1 MVIGDQVEFKI
12 EPSKKKE
19 GSFQACEII
28 LVKKGNKD
36 QIQTNQNYLL
46 GKVKWFDKTKGYGFI
61 STDDNKDYFI
71 HKTNLLS
78 TTYIEEGDIVVFCE
92 KIHNGK
98 FNAIKCQPFLA
109 SLNKFSSEIQ
119 SKLLNKY
126 LLKLGSINVWNYAK
140 IRSIAQS
147 DKIEEKVKEDFLKLA
162 FEKASTEY
170 QCQMLADGIIILSA
184 ESQKELLN
192 KYLLKLGSIN
202 YLTYDNIKSIAQSD
216 KIEEKVKE
224 DFLKSAYEKASS
236 EYQGKML
243 IDGLIVL
250 SPEGQIEVLNKYL
263 LELDSIKYST
273 YDKIKSIAHSDKIE
287 EKVKEDFL
295 KSAFEK
301 AGPEYQ
307 YEMLF
312 EDKLIDLQK
321 ETLESQIELLNKY
334 LLELDSINYSTY
346 DEIKSIAESD
356 KIEEKVK
363 EDFLKLTFAKA
374 SSEYQYKMLF
384 EDKLI
389 DLQNETPESQKELL
403 EKFGSLTY
411 EQIKSISE
419 LDWLEPKVKDAF
431 LKSAFGKAYSEY
443 QYKMLF
449 EDKLIDLQNETS

>member
-1 MVIGDQVEFKI
+1 MNNKQYSGEVKSYNGKFGFLKYEDGEIFFHRSGILDPTNLVIGDQVEFKI

-119 SKLLNKY
+119 SKLLK
-126 LLKLGSINVWNYAK
+126 
-140 IRSIAQS
+140 
-147 DKIEEKVKEDFLKLA
+147 
-162 FEKASTEY
+162 
-170 QCQMLADGIIILSA
+170 
-184 ESQKELLN
+184 

-202 YLTYDNIKSIAQSD
+202 YSTYNKIKSIAQSD
-216 KIEEKVKE
+216 NIEEKVKDE
-224 DFLKSAYEKASS
+224 FLKLAFEEAST
-236 EYQGKML
+236 EYQCQML
-243 IDGLIVL
+243 LDGIIIL
-250 SPEGQIEVLNKYL
+250 STESQTELLNKYL
-263 LELDSIKYST
+263 IELGSIKSDTKYA
-273 YDKIKSIAHSDKIE
+273 KIKSIAHSDKIE

-295 KSAFEK
+295 KLA
-301 AGPEYQ
+301 
-307 YEMLF
+307 
-312 EDKLIDLQK
+312 
-321 ETLESQIELLNKY
+321 
-334 LLELDSINYSTY
+334 
-346 DEIKSIAESD
+346 
-356 KIEEKVK
+356 
-363 EDFLKLTFAKA
+363 FAKA

-389 DLQNETPESQKELL
+389 DLQNKTSESQTELL
-403 EKFGSLTY
+403 NKYLFNLGNINYSTY
-411 EQIKSISE
+411 DEINQLLNQIR
-419 LDWLEPKVKDAF
+419 
-431 LKSAFGKAYSEY
+431 LKK
-443 QYKMLF
+443 K
-449 EDKLIDLQNETS
+449 